1 MMAVV
6 GVTIADVR
14 IVPVE
19 SAENTVAERMPDA
32 DVIFPT
38 VAIVQQADVL
48 QILAMIR
55 CNADRDVDQVKC

>member
-19 SAENTVAERMPDA
+19 NAENTVAERMPGA